1 MQINFYGKSDVGC
14 IRSNNEDTF
23 VLQQIGDEKY
33 LLAVVIDGCGGY
45 EGGEYA
51 AELAGCC
58 ILEHMQK
65 PLQGDLTEQLREAMI
80 YANNTIIDKQLPP
93 YEKMCCVATAAF
105 IDLTDVPTIY
115 VAHVGDTRLY
125 AYADGEL
132 CKLTSDH
139 SQVGRM
145 EEKGM
150 LTEEEAMR
158 HPFRNVITRSLGEKH
173 LDAGA
178 SYVQMLTG
186 EFEAPYTFLLCSD
199 GLYDMLRSDEIAA
212 VLGQEI
218 STQDKVERLIAQ
230 AKEAGGKDNV
240 TVLLI
245 DIVKGIS
252 A

>member
-1 MQINFYGKSDVGC
+1 MKLTFYGKSNVGC
-14 IRSNNEDTF
+14 IRSNNEDAF
-23 VLQQIGDEKY
+23 VLQYVGDEKH

-45 EGGEYA
+45 TGGEYA
-51 AELAGCC
+51 AELASCC
-58 ILEHMQK
+58 ILEYMQK
-65 PLQGDLTEQLREAMI
+65 PLQADLTEQLREAMI
-80 YANNTIIDKQLPP
+80 YANNTIIEKQIPP

-105 IDLTDVPTIY
+105 IDLSNVPTIY

-158 HPFRNVITRSLGEKH
+158 HPFRNVITRSLGEKR
-173 LDAGA
+173 LEPQS
-178 SYVQMLTG
+178 SYIQRLAG

-212 VLGQEI
+212 VLGQDI
-218 STQDKVERLIAQ
+218 STQEKVETLIDKACD
-230 AKEAGGKDNV
+230 AGGKDNV
-240 TVLLI
+240 TVVLI
-245 DIVKGIS
+245 EIK
-252 A
+252 